1 MSEEIFYRSDSTLTD
16 VDVKLR
22 LIDLIAVPWEQETE
36 IVWRG
41 EKWREVFGRNAFNG
55 LEGSAGRILVNREHT
70 RGDTVGKVVQVD
82 TKDTRGLIARVKVAS
97 TARGDETLA
106 LAEEDMISPSVG
118 YFVKQQHDFEVNKQ
132 TRLRRVHRAFLDH
145 LSLVE
150 QPAYE
155 GARVLAVR
163 AESQQEAD
171 EGPRPVTPKLDAFL
185 SDPFI
190 AQICRQLSK

>member
-1 MSEEIFYRSDSTLTD
+1 MSEEILLRNDATLTD

-22 LIDLIAVPWEQETE
+22 LIELIAVPWEQETE
-36 IVWRG
+36 VVWRG
-41 EKWREVFGRNAFNG
+41 EKWRELFGRNAFNG
-55 LEGSAGRILVNREHT
+55 LEDSAGRIRVNREHT
-70 RGDTVGKVVQVD
+70 KGDTVGKVVQAD
-82 TKDTRGLIARVKVAS
+82 PKDTRGLLTRVKIVS
-97 TARGDETLA
+97 TPRGDETLA

-118 YFVKQQHDFEVNKQ
+118 YFIKTAGDVDLNKQ

-150 QPAYE
+150 SPAYE

-163 AESQQEAD
+163 AESQPVVD
-171 EGPRPVTPKLDAFL
+171 EGPPPARPNLDAML

-190 AQICRQLSK
+190 VQIRAQINK